1 MNMFLRDDE
10 QAGVVYINCLANLV
24 VRAVVMILNLFNLQD
39 YHILQCSV
47 FLFQ

>member
-1 MNMFLRDDE
+1 MNMLLRDDE
-10 QAGVVYINCLANLV
+10 QAGVVYINYVANLV
-24 VRAVVMILNLFNLQD
+24 VTAVVMIQNLFNLQD